1 VALLSFK
8 CATNAF
14 LVVTLKH
21 NLVDLIS
28 NLGKNPKVG
37 GRDAYLRVF
46 NDYSIGE
53 SNLFRVDQM

>member
-1 VALLSFK
+1 MLLLH
-8 CATNAF
+8 F

-21 NLVDLIS
+21 NLVNLNS